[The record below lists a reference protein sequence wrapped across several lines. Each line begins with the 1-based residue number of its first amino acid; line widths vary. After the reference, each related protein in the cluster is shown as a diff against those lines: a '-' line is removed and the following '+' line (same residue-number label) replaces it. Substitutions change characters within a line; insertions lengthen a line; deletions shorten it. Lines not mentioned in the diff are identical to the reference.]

1 MQPTHAGAGRFAVRL
16 PMNQRVLANLLIT
29 AIALVALGCQAS
41 GPSNSRNW
49 SADQAVLPY
58 AEFDGPR
65 VQLHNIRNCSYR
77 TTDDFTVSYYDKTF
91 DLEKLNRVDFIM
103 VPFSELPEGAHTMLS
118 FGFNDDDYL
127 GISVEVR
134 REKGETYSITK
145 SLANGFELMYVI
157 ADERDL
163 IALRTNQR
171 LDDVYLYRANATPE
185 QARALL
191 VDMLERANQLRNQPE
206 YYHLI
211 TNNCTTNIMRHINR
225 ISPGRVPYNYEVLF
239 SGYSDRLA
247 YRLGLIGDG
256 QSFERAKLAAR
267 VNKLAYVHRESP
279 DFSKNIR
286 R

>member
-1 MQPTHAGAGRFAVRL
+1 MS
-16 PMNQRVLANLLIT
+16 QRALGNLLVT
-29 AIALVALGCQAS
+29 AIALVALGCRAS

-49 SADQAVLPY
+49 SPDQAVLPY
-58 AEFDGPR
+58 AEFEGPR
-65 VQLHNIRNCSYR
+65 VRLHNIRNCSYR
-77 TTDDFTVSYYDKTF
+77 TTDDYTVGYYDKTY
-91 DLEKLNRVDFIM
+91 DLEKLDRVDFIM

-118 FGFNDDDYL
+118 FGFADEDYL

-134 REKGETYSITK
+134 REKGETYSLTK
-145 SLANGFELMYVI
+145 SLTNGFELMYVI

-163 IALRTNQR
+163 ISLRTNQR

-191 VDMLERANQLRNQPE
+191 VDMLERANELRNQPE

-247 YRLGLIGDG
+247 FRLGLIGDG
-256 QSFERAKLAAR
+256 QSFEREKLAAR
-267 VNKLAYVHRESP
+267 VNKLAYVYRESP
-279 DFSKNIR
+279 DFSKSIR